1 MHPIYKK
8 TQVTHTLMK
17 SDMEEKRAPIL
28 IWLIITLLAVG
39 FGVGL
44 QKHLLEKEQ
53 YETQAKQVHQVMLD
67 IQTISSR
74 SPVMG
79 ASVLMGLISDS
90 IKQRLDNQIPAN
102 DPRLKQEFVSVLQE
116 YNADIAVVEDSTG
129 LVVGY
134 FNNNSAYSSLGVN
147 VSYRPYWQRAI
158 KGISNVYPAI
168 GVADELRGLY
178 IAAPVHR
185 NMSNKSP
192 VIGVYTVRVSAMLL
206 DEKLKIQSSPALLV
220 SPDGVVFA
228 SNRPEWILKLASPI
242 SETQRQRLVAEK
254 QFKNLFRDSIPALL
268 PFTLDKD
275 KLTFEGKQYAVSSA
289 ALDWLDQQGQW
300 RVVLLQ
306 DISGWLPLW
315 QAALLAALIIVMML
329 IVRWAWLLQRQ
340 MEAETVAAAEAKQAI
355 QQQAR
360 QHLQDL
366 SDALP
371 LAIFQFRSSGD
382 EEHRRYTYASAKT
395 SAILGLSPYELLTNV
410 QALERILLPEEC
422 NSVVSAIT
430 QAFQEHRDFDLE
442 HRILRNGE
450 ICWVRVK
457 ALCNRQEEHD
467 WIWNGYWMDITARHQ
482 QTEQLRQAK
491 EAAESATRTKSMFLA
506 NMSHEIRT
514 PMNAVIGLAYLALK
528 TELSAKQRD
537 YLNKIHQAGTSL
549 LGIINDILDVSKI
562 EANQLKLEHIAF
574 NLDDVL
580 ANLSVMS
587 SQRANEKGLELLF
600 DVPPDIPRSLLGDPL
615 RLGQILINLVSNA
628 VKFTEQ
634 GYVHLQVRQQ
644 TREDDQLTLQFTIR
658 DTGIGMT
665 PEQTRRLFQAFT
677 QADGSTTRRFG
688 GTGLGLT
695 IARHLVEQMGG
706 TIQVKSE
713 PDIGSEFS
721 FTIQLTANQ
730 IMNEK
735 RRLIPGAITGLRIL
749 VVDDNAVAC
758 DILLA
763 ALQQLPLQVE
773 AVTSANQAW
782 QRLQQAAQQGV
793 PFHLLMTDWQM
804 PEMNGI
810 TLAHHARELPMPP
823 RIVLVTAF
831 SYDDVQQEAKA
842 AGIEGFLTKPIS
854 QSQVVDCLMHLFAPP
869 QGETMAVLEHMVLPQ
884 FRQANVLLAEDNP
897 INQQIAVEMMLA
909 SGVHSDLAA
918 NGHEAMS
925 LLFSHEPDYYDLVF
939 MDLQMPGL
947 DGHETTLAIRA
958 DARFQQLPIIAMTAH
973 ALQDERERCLAEG
986 MNDHIAKPIDP
997 QLFYKLLSHYLAHKL
1012 SGSRQNAPSYSLP
1025 LLQLEGLDSQTALQR
1040 VNGNQTLYLQ
1050 LLQQFCREQGSIP
1063 ARIRDLLTQQQPTI
1077 AKPLAHGLKG
1087 VAANIGAIK
1096 VSELAAQLEKA
1107 LSNSSNIAGLLLMT
1121 NQLDSV
1127 LQQLCD
1133 QINTQIMPHDLQLT
1147 TTTHHLQ
1154 RVTDEALTTLRK
1166 MIGDNDC
1173 GALDLYAQL
1182 EPGLQALIPLA
1193 ELQQINNHLQ
1203 AFDFD
1208 LALARLERFT
1218 LAAAPAIP
1226 DAQSPD

>member
-1 MHPIYKK
+1 M
-8 TQVTHTLMK
+8 Q
-17 SDMEEKRAPIL
+17 ENRALL
-28 IWLIITLLAVG
+28 IWLIFTVIAVG
-39 FGVGL
+39 IGL
-44 QKHLLEKEQ
+44 DIQKKMAMSTHRTAL
-53 YETQAKQVHQVMLD
+53 AKQVQQRSLD
-67 IQTISSR
+67 IYTFSNKGAI
-74 SPVMG
+74 MG
-79 ASVLMGLISDS
+79 AAIQMGLTSDTV
-90 IKQRLDNQIPAN
+90 KQLIAGKLPAN
-102 DPRLKQEFVSVLQE
+102 DEHLQAELNTVIQQHHADSAFVV
-116 YNADIAVVEDSTG
+116 NRDGI
-129 LVVGY
+129 VVGSH
-134 FNNNSAYSSLGVN
+134 NRNPNLNSLGIPVKH
-147 VSYRPYWQRAI
+147 RPYWIR
-158 KGISNVYPAI
+158 GILGIPNVYP
-168 GVADELRGLY
+168 GVSMIDHERGLCFATPIY
-178 IAAPVHR
+178 QTL
-185 NMSNKSP
+185 SDLSP
-192 VIGVYTVRVSAMLL
+192 VIGVFVIRINATEL
-206 DEKLKIQSSPALLV
+206 DQKLQLEPQPAALT
-220 SPDGVVFA
+220 SPDGFIFA
-228 SNRPEWILKLASPI
+228 SNQQNWIGKLSEPI
-242 SETQRQRLVAEK
+242 SLFQQQRLIATQQFADLFDKTPPEQLSLQLTQERVLFNEK
-254 QFKNLFRDSIPALL
+254 
-268 PFTLDKD
+268 T
-275 KLTFEGKQYAVSSA
+275 YAVGSA
-289 ALDWLDQQGQW
+289 PVSWPDQRGSW

-306 DISGWLPLW
+306 DTADWLPLW
-315 QAALLAALIIVMML
+315 QQLLLGCSITCGMMALYLI
-329 IVRWAWLLQRQ
+329 WQLQRKIKDD
-340 MEAETVAAAEAKQAI
+340 AIASIQANRDI
-355 QQQAR
+355 QKKSK
-360 QHLQDL
+360 QHLLDI
-366 SDALP
+366 SNALP
-371 LAIFQFRSSGD
+371 LSIFQLKQKDRERFQ
-382 EEHRRYTYASAKT
+382 YTYASSNT
-395 SAILGLSPYELLTNV
+395 REILGLESWQLLTNHLIMEEIV
-410 QALERILLPEEC
+410 YPEDL
-422 NSVVSAIT
+422 SWVLTVFWAAI
-430 QAFQEHRDFDLE
+430 EGKRDFE
-442 HRILRNGE
+442 CKHRILKNNE
-450 ICWVRVK
+450 IRWIKVRAVCSRK
-457 ALCNRQEEHD
+457 EGRD
-467 WIWNGYWMDITARHQ
+467 WIWNGYWMDVTDSHQ
-482 QTEQLRQAK
+482 QTELLREAK
-491 EAAESATRTKSMFLA
+491 KNAESATRTKSMFLA

-600 DVPPDIPRSLLGDPL
+600 DIAPDIPRSLLGDPL

-644 TREDDQLTLQFTIR
+644 ARDNDQLTLQFTIR

-665 PEQTRRLFQAFT
+665 PEQTSRLFQAFT

-713 PDIGSEFS
+713 PDVGSEFS
-721 FTIQLTANQ
+721 FAIQLTANQ

-735 RRLIPGAITGLRIL
+735 RRLIPGAITGLRVL

-763 ALQQLPLQVE
+763 ALQQLPLHAE
-773 AVTSANQAW
+773 AVTSANQAR
-782 QRLQQAAQQGV
+782 QRLQQANQEGT

-810 TLAHHARELPMPP
+810 VLAHHARELPLPP
-823 RIVLVTAF
+823 RMVLVTAF
-831 SYDDVQQEAKA
+831 SYDDVQQEAKT

-854 QSQVVDCLMHLFAPP
+854 QSQVVDCLMRLFAPP
-869 QGETMAVLEHMVLPQ
+869 QGETIAVFEHLVLPQ

-909 SGVHSDLAA
+909 SGIQTDVAA

-925 LLFSHEPDYYDLVF
+925 LLFSHEPEYYDLVF

-1012 SGSRQNAPSYSLP
+1012 SGSRQSASSNSHPQ
-1025 LLQLEGLDSQTALQR
+1025 LQLDGLDSQTALQR

-1050 LLQQFCREQGSIP
+1050 LLQQFCREQGGIP
-1063 ARIRDLLTQQQPTI
+1063 ARIRDLLAQQQPTI

-1087 VAANIGAIK
+1087 VAANIGAMA

-1107 LSNSSNIAGLLLMT
+1107 LSHSADIAGLLVMT
-1121 NQLDSV
+1121 NQLDSA
-1127 LQQLCD
+1127 LQQLCR
-1133 QINTQIMPHDLQLT
+1133 QINTQIIPHDLQLT

-1154 RVTDEALTTLRK
+1154 RVTDEALATLRK
-1166 MIGDNDC
+1166 LIGDNDC

-1193 ELQQINNHLQ
+1193 ELQLINNHLQ

-1226 DAQSPD
+1226 DVQSPD

>member
-1 MHPIYKK
+1 M
-8 TQVTHTLMK
+8 Q
-17 SDMEEKRAPIL
+17 ENRALL
-28 IWLIITLLAVG
+28 IWLIFTVIAVG
-39 FGVGL
+39 IGL
-44 QKHLLEKEQ
+44 DIQKKMAMSTHRTAL
-53 YETQAKQVHQVMLD
+53 AKQVQQRSLD
-67 IQTISSR
+67 IYTFSNKGAI
-74 SPVMG
+74 MG
-79 ASVLMGLISDS
+79 AAIQMGLTSDTV
-90 IKQRLDNQIPAN
+90 KQLIAGKLPAN
-102 DPRLKQEFVSVLQE
+102 DEHLQAELNTVIQQHHADSAFVV
-116 YNADIAVVEDSTG
+116 NRDGI
-129 LVVGY
+129 VVGSH
-134 FNNNSAYSSLGVN
+134 NRNPNLNSLGIPVKH
-147 VSYRPYWQRAI
+147 RPYWIR
-158 KGISNVYPAI
+158 GILGIPNVYP
-168 GVADELRGLY
+168 GVSMIDHERGLFFATPIY
-178 IAAPVHR
+178 QTL
-185 NMSNKSP
+185 SDLSP
-192 VIGVYTVRVSAMLL
+192 VIGVFVIRINATEL
-206 DEKLKIQSSPALLV
+206 DQKLQLEPQPAALT
-220 SPDGVVFA
+220 SPDGFIFA
-228 SNRPEWILKLASPI
+228 SNQQNWIGKLSEPI
-242 SETQRQRLVAEK
+242 SLFQQQRLIATQQFADLFDKTPPEQLSLQLTQERVLFNEK
-254 QFKNLFRDSIPALL
+254 
-268 PFTLDKD
+268 T
-275 KLTFEGKQYAVSSA
+275 YAVGSA
-289 ALDWLDQQGQW
+289 PVSWPDQRGSW

-306 DISGWLPLW
+306 DTADWLPLW
-315 QAALLAALIIVMML
+315 QQLLLGCSITCGMMALYLI
-329 IVRWAWLLQRQ
+329 WQLQRKIKDD
-340 MEAETVAAAEAKQAI
+340 AIASIQANRDI
-355 QQQAR
+355 QKKSK
-360 QHLQDL
+360 QHLLDI
-366 SDALP
+366 SNALP
-371 LAIFQFRSSGD
+371 LSIFQLKQKDRERFQ
-382 EEHRRYTYASAKT
+382 YTYASSNT
-395 SAILGLSPYELLTNV
+395 REILGLESWQLLTNHLIMEEIV
-410 QALERILLPEEC
+410 YPEDL
-422 NSVVSAIT
+422 SWVLTVFWAAI
-430 QAFQEHRDFDLE
+430 EGKRDFE
-442 HRILRNGE
+442 CKHRILKNNE
-450 ICWVRVK
+450 IRWIKVRAVCSRK
-457 ALCNRQEEHD
+457 EGRD
-467 WIWNGYWMDITARHQ
+467 WIWNGYWMDVTDSHQ
-482 QTEQLRQAK
+482 QTELLREAK
-491 EAAESATRTKSMFLA
+491 KNAESATRTKSMFLA

-600 DVPPDIPRSLLGDPL
+600 DIAPDIPRSLLGDPL

-644 TREDDQLTLQFTIR
+644 ARDNDQLTLQFTIR

-665 PEQTRRLFQAFT
+665 PEQTSRLFQAFT

-713 PDIGSEFS
+713 PDVGSEFS
-721 FTIQLTANQ
+721 FAIQLTANQ

-735 RRLIPGAITGLRIL
+735 RRLIPGAITGLRVL

-763 ALQQLPLQVE
+763 ALQQLPLHAE

-782 QRLQQAAQQGV
+782 QRLQQAAQEGV

-810 TLAHHARELPMPP
+810 ALAHHARELPLPP
-823 RIVLVTAF
+823 RMVLVTAF
-831 SYDDVQQEAKA
+831 SYDDVQQEAKT

-854 QSQVVDCLMHLFAPP
+854 QSQVVDCLMRLFAPP
-869 QGETMAVLEHMVLPQ
+869 QGETIAVFEHLVLPQ

-909 SGVHSDLAA
+909 SGIQTDVAA

-925 LLFSHEPDYYDLVF
+925 LLFSHEPEYYDLVF

-1012 SGSRQNAPSYSLP
+1012 SGSRQSASSNSHPQ
-1025 LLQLEGLDSQTALQR
+1025 LQLDGLDSQTALQR

-1050 LLQQFCREQGSIP
+1050 LLQQFCREQGGIP
-1063 ARIRDLLTQQQPTI
+1063 ARIRDLLAQQQPTI

-1087 VAANIGAIK
+1087 VAANIGAMA

-1107 LSNSSNIAGLLLMT
+1107 LSHSADIAGLLVMT
-1121 NQLDSV
+1121 NQLDSA
-1127 LQQLCD
+1127 LQQLCR
-1133 QINTQIMPHDLQLT
+1133 QINTQIIPHDLQLT

-1154 RVTDEALTTLRK
+1154 RVTDEALATLRK
-1166 MIGDNDC
+1166 LIGDNDC

-1193 ELQQINNHLQ
+1193 ELQLINNHLQ

-1208 LALARLERFT
+1208 LALARLDRFT
-1218 LAAAPAIP
+1218 LAAAPAIL
-1226 DAQSPD
+1226 DVQSPD

>member
-1 MHPIYKK
+1 M
-8 TQVTHTLMK
+8 
-17 SDMEEKRAPIL
+17 
-28 IWLIITLLAVG
+28 
-39 FGVGL
+39 
-44 QKHLLEKEQ
+44 
-53 YETQAKQVHQVMLD
+53 
-67 IQTISSR
+67 
-74 SPVMG
+74 
-79 ASVLMGLISDS
+79 
-90 IKQRLDNQIPAN
+90 
-102 DPRLKQEFVSVLQE
+102 
-116 YNADIAVVEDSTG
+116 
-129 LVVGY
+129 
-134 FNNNSAYSSLGVN
+134 
-147 VSYRPYWQRAI
+147 
-158 KGISNVYPAI
+158 
-168 GVADELRGLY
+168 
-178 IAAPVHR
+178 
-185 NMSNKSP
+185 
-192 VIGVYTVRVSAMLL
+192 
-206 DEKLKIQSSPALLV
+206 
-220 SPDGVVFA
+220 
-228 SNRPEWILKLASPI
+228 
-242 SETQRQRLVAEK
+242 
-254 QFKNLFRDSIPALL
+254 
-268 PFTLDKD
+268 PFTLNK
-275 KLTFEGKQYAVSSA
+275 KSITFEGKQYAISA
-289 ALDWLDQQGQW
+289 DTLDWADKGGQW
-300 RVVLLQ
+300 QVVLLQ
-306 DISGWLPLW
+306 DMADWLPLW
-315 QAALLAALIIVMML
+315 QAALLAALIIAAMSIL
-329 IVRWAWLLQRQ
+329 RWVWLLQRR

-355 QQQAR
+355 QQRAR

-371 LAIFQFRSSGD
+371 LAIFQFRNGGD
-382 EEHRRYTYASAKT
+382 EEHSRYTYASAKT
-395 SAILGLSPYELLTNV
+395 REILGLSPYELQTDV
-410 QALERILLPEEC
+410 RALERILLPEEC
-422 NSVVSAIT
+422 SSVVSAIT

-442 HRILRNGE
+442 HRIYRNGE
-450 ICWVRVK
+450 IRWVRVK

-600 DVPPDIPRSLLGDPL
+600 DIAPDIPRSLLGDPL

-644 TREDDQLTLQFTIR
+644 ARDDDQLTLQFTIR

-665 PEQTRRLFQAFT
+665 PEQTSRLFQAFT

-713 PDIGSEFS
+713 PDVGSEFS
-721 FTIQLTANQ
+721 FAIQLTANQ

-735 RRLIPGAITGLRIL
+735 RRLIPGAITGLRVL

-763 ALQQLPLQVE
+763 ALQQLPLHAE
-773 AVTSANQAW
+773 AVTSADQAW
-782 QRLQQAAQQGV
+782 QRLQQANQEGT

-810 TLAHHARELPMPP
+810 VLAQHARELPIPP
-823 RIVLVTAF
+823 RMVLVTAF
-831 SYDDVQQEAKA
+831 SYDDIQQEAKA
-842 AGIEGFLTKPIS
+842 VGFEGFLTKPIS
-854 QSQVVDCLMHLFAPP
+854 QSQVVDCLMRLFAPP
-869 QGETMAVLEHMVLPQ
+869 QGETMAVFEHLVLPQ

-909 SGVHSDLAA
+909 SGIHTDVAA

-925 LLFSHEPDYYDLVF
+925 LLFSHEPTHYDLVF

-958 DARFQQLPIIAMTAH
+958 DARFHQLPIIAMTAH

-997 QLFYKLLSHYLAHKL
+997 QLFYKLLSHYLVHKL
-1012 SGSRQNAPSYSLP
+1012 SGSRQNAASDSH
-1025 LLQLEGLDSQTALQR
+1025 LQLQLDGLDSQTALQR

-1050 LLQQFCREQGSIP
+1050 LLQQFCHEQGGIP
-1063 ARIRDLLTQQQPTI
+1063 ARIRDLLAQQQPTI

-1087 VAANIGAIK
+1087 VAANIGAIT
-1096 VSELAAQLEKA
+1096 VSDLAAQLEKA
-1107 LSNSSNIAGLLLMT
+1107 LSHSSDIAGLLVMT
-1121 NQLDSV
+1121 NQLDSA
-1127 LQQLCD
+1127 LQQLCR
-1133 QINTQIMPHDLQLT
+1133 QINTQIMPHHLQLAT
-1147 TTTHHLQ
+1147 STSP
-1154 RVTDEALTTLRK
+1154 RVTDEALATLRK

-1182 EPGLQALIPLA
+1182 EPGLQTLIPQA

-1218 LAAAPAIP
+1218 LAAAPANP
-1226 DAQSPD
+1226 DVQSPD

>member
-1 MHPIYKK
+1 
-8 TQVTHTLMK
+8 MK
-17 SDMEEKRAPIL
+17 SDRDDKHAPIL
-28 IWLIITLLAVG
+28 TWLIITLLAVG
-39 FGVGL
+39 LGVGL
-44 QKHLLEKEQ
+44 QKHLLEKGQKEI
-53 YETQAKQVHQVMLD
+53 QAKQVHQLMLD

-79 ASVLMGLISDS
+79 ASVLMGLVSDS
-90 IKQRLDNQIPAN
+90 IKQRLDGLIPAN
-102 DPRLKQEFVSVLQE
+102 DPRLQQEFVSVLQE
-116 YNADIAVVEDSTG
+116 YHADIAVVEDLTG

-134 FNNNSAYSSLGVN
+134 FNSNSTYSSLGVN

-158 KGISNVYPAI
+158 KGIPNVYPAI

-178 IAAPVHR
+178 IAAPVR
-185 NMSNKSP
+185 RSMSNKSP
-192 VIGVYTVRVSAMLL
+192 VIGVYTVRVSATLL
-206 DEKLKIQSSPALLV
+206 DEKLKTQTSPALLV

-228 SNRPEWILKLASPI
+228 SNRPEWILKLAAPLT
-242 SETQRQRLVAEK
+242 EPQRQRLVAEK
-254 QFKNLFRDSIPALL
+254 QFKNLFRDSVPALL
-268 PFTLDKD
+268 PFTLNK
-275 KLTFEGKQYAVSSA
+275 KSITFEGKPYAISSA
-289 ALDWLDQQGQW
+289 ALDWADQNGQW
-300 RVVLLQ
+300 RIVLLQ
-306 DISGWLPLW
+306 DMSGWLPLW
-315 QAALLAALIIVMML
+315 QAALLAALIIAAMS
-329 IVRWAWLLQRQ
+329 IVRWVWLLQRR
-340 MEAETVAAAEAKQAI
+340 MEAEAVAAAEAKQAI
-355 QQQAR
+355 QQRAR

-371 LAIFQFRSSGD
+371 LAIFQFRGGGD
-382 EEHRRYTYASAKT
+382 EEHSRYTYASAKI
-395 SAILGLSPYELLTNV
+395 SDVLGLSAYELLTDV
-410 QALERILLPEEC
+410 RALERILLPEEC
-422 NSVVSAIT
+422 SSVVSAIT

-442 HRILRNGE
+442 HRIYRNGE
-450 ICWVRVK
+450 IRWVRVK

-600 DVPPDIPRSLLGDPL
+600 DIAPDIPRSLLGDPL

-644 TREDDQLTLQFTIR
+644 ARDDNQLTLQFTVR

-665 PEQTRRLFQAFT
+665 PEQTSRLFQAFM

-706 TIQVKSE
+706 TIQVKSK
-713 PDIGSEFS
+713 PDVGSEFS
-721 FTIQLTANQ
+721 FAIQLTANQ

-735 RRLIPGAITGLRIL
+735 RRLIPGAITGLRVL

-763 ALQQLPLQVE
+763 ALQQLPLHAE
-773 AVTSANQAW
+773 AVTSANQAR
-782 QRLQQAAQQGV
+782 QRLQQANQEGT

-810 TLAHHARELPMPP
+810 VLAQHARELPLPP
-823 RIVLVTAF
+823 RMVLVTAF
-831 SYDDVQQEAKA
+831 SYDDIQQEAKVV
-842 AGIEGFLTKPIS
+842 GFEGFLTKPIS
-854 QSQVVDCLMHLFAPP
+854 QSQVVDCLMRLFAPP
-869 QGETMAVLEHMVLPQ
+869 QGETIAVFEHLVLPQ

-909 SGVHSDLAA
+909 SGIQTDVAA

-925 LLFSHEPDYYDLVF
+925 LLFSHEPEYYDLVF

-1012 SGSRQNAPSYSLP
+1012 SGSRQSASSNSHPQ
-1025 LLQLEGLDSQTALQR
+1025 LQLDGLDSQTALQR

-1050 LLQQFCREQGSIP
+1050 LLQQFCREQGGIP
-1063 ARIRDLLTQQQPTI
+1063 ARIRDLLAQQQPTI

-1087 VAANIGAIK
+1087 VAANIGAMA

-1107 LSNSSNIAGLLLMT
+1107 LSHSADIAGLLVMT
-1121 NQLDSV
+1121 NQLDSA
-1127 LQQLCD
+1127 LQQLCR
-1133 QINTQIMPHDLQLT
+1133 QINTQIIPHDLQLT

-1154 RVTDEALTTLRK
+1154 RVTDEALATLRK
-1166 MIGDNDC
+1166 LIGDNDC

-1193 ELQQINNHLQ
+1193 ELQLINNHLQ

-1226 DAQSPD
+1226 DVQSPG